1 MRSSR
6 PLAYEGRGWLCV
18 VRGGYLSRSFPWPG
32 LASRSASVPACVPW
46 NSSKKSC
53 TASRLVSDVRK
64 WNSGF
69 LVLSWRYS
77 AIMSPKMC
85 AFEGGVYTIEFAPAW
100 MVSCMDSSV
109 DVSHDLGRLGAGGD
123 VEDGDAGIEARLHVL
138 VAGGDGRDDGD
149 VDDAADEADVGV
161 AHGGV
166 HDHGERALG
175 LCVLRDDDGAHA
187 ARGAAAD
194 AHEDGADRGADD
206 GLRDG
211 LLRRERVDG
220 EHGVR
225 VAVAD
230 DGDVRGEDDGLDA
243 APHDDHA
250 LGLVDHV
257 WDLNGVRS
265 QRAGDAWDVVFVLGC
280 GDHAFTFPSGV
291 GALPPV
297 RWRSR
302 RRDYGR

>member
-1 MRSSR
+1 MRAVEQLEEVVHGIAACVR
-6 PLAYEGRGWLCV
+6 RAEVELRVLGLELAVLRHHVAEDVR
-18 VRGGYLSRSFPWPG
+18 VRGRRVHDGVCAG
-32 LASRSASVPACVPW
+32 LDGLLYGLVRASARGDDGHGGEVLA
-46 NSSKKSC
+46 
-53 TASRLVSDVRK
+53 DV
-64 WNSGF
+64 
-69 LVLSWRYS
+69 
-77 AIMSPKMC
+77 
-85 AFEGGVYTIEFAPAW
+85 T
-100 MVSCMDSSV
+100 
-109 DVSHDLGRLGAGGD
+109 HDLGRLGAGGD
-123 VEDGDAGIEARLHVL
+123 VEDGDAGIEACLHVL

-149 VDDAADEADVGV
+149 VDDASDEADVGV

-175 LCVLRDDDGAHA
+175 FCVLRDDDGAHA

-230 DGDVRGEDDGLDA
+230 DRDVRGEHDGLDA

-250 LGLVDHV
+250 LGLVDDV
-257 WDLNGVRS
+257 RDLNGVCS

-291 GALPPV
+291 GAMPP
-297 RWRSR
+297 WWQTLR